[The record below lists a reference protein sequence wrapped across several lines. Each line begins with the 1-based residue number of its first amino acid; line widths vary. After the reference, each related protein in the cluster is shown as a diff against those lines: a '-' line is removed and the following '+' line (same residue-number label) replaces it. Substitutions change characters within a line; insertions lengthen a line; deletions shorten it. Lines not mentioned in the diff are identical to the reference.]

1 METGFRIVTPLGSRI
16 DLDKVSARLD
26 VLLESLLGDARSP
39 HRDAPQRMRE
49 AALEIA
55 YLARLKAEALGRNG
69 QALQAAQRA
78 SA

>member
-1 METGFRIVTPLGSRI
+1 
-16 DLDKVSARLD
+16 
-26 VLLESLLGDARSP
+26 
-39 HRDAPQRMRE
+39 MRE

-69 QALQAAQRA
+69 RALQAAQRA